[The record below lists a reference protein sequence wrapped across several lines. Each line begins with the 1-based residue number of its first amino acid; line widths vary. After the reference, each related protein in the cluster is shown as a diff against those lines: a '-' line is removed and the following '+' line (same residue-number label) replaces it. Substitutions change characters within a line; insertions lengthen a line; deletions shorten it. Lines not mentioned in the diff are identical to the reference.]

1 MVSYYVDL
9 GKTIIFV
16 WNLLNMKKLITLI
29 LIIGI
34 TSCNDG
40 DFDVPAFEFTETVNS
55 CDEYLLYITNE
66 NSTEVLLLP
75 LTTTQLGT
83 VPGEKNYTMSSSLS
97 AIYRIFEEG
106 VDTNYFCQSIPPTT
120 PLVIKELISSSGTI
134 NIITTEISTD
144 GTITGYTY
152 DITISE
158 LLFMDADERIFFEN
172 FDFGTFS
179 INN

>member
-16 WNLLNMKKLITLI
+16 WKILNMKKLIVLI
-29 LIIGI
+29 LIIGL
-34 TSCNDG
+34 TSCSDG
-40 DFDVPAFEFTETVNS
+40 DFDVPAFEFTETVKS
-55 CDEYLLYITNE
+55 CDEYLLYITNV

-83 VPGEKNYTMSSSLS
+83 TSGEKNYDISSSLS

-106 VDTNYFCQSIPPTT
+106 VDANYFCQSIPPTT

-134 NIITTEISTD
+134 NIITTEESTD

-158 LLFMDADERIFFEN
+158 LLFMDVEERVFFEN